1 MIAGPKCA
9 PGSDPGAEDV
19 CGLDRGPPHPSA
31 FNRRGRK
38 RGRPVP
44 GLEDFIVETDLPEDI
59 PIGVRE
65 IAAVERLL
73 GVELDRLL
81 RGELEN
87 ETGRRPAAE

>member
-1 MIAGPKCA
+1 MIAGSRRT
-9 PGSDPGAEDV
+9 PGFDPGAEET
-19 CGLDRGPPHPSA
+19 GRLDSDTPHPSA

-44 GLEDFIVETDLPEDI
+44 GPEDFIVETDLPDDI

-81 RGELEN
+81 RGELED